1 MLSFTGCTH
10 NLSKH
15 EAEELKVMR
24 YKVKHWKEKEIDS
37 KEKRLQGG
45 CPMTPREAA
54 IFLKAMG
61 YPSTTN
67 IYIVAGQIFGARS
80 MDALRKEYP
89 NIYTHHSL
97 LSHAELKS
105 LDKYQN
111 RLAAL
116 DYIVALKSDVFV
128 YTYDGNMAKAV
139 QGHRRFEGFKKTI
152 DPDRYMYIYTL
163 ALCNQSIDHF
173 EIFLFSIDHLG
184 RGLWN

>member
-15 EAEELKVMR
+15 EAEEVKVMR
-24 YKVKHWKEKEIDS
+24 YKVKHWKEKVIDS
-37 KEKRLQGG
+37 NEKRLQGG

-61 YPSTTN
+61 YPSATN
-67 IYIVAGQIFGARS
+67 IYIVAGQIYGSHS
-80 MDALRKEYP
+80 MDALKQEYP
-89 NIYTHHSL
+89 NIYTHHNL
-97 LSHAELKS
+97 ISHEELKS
-105 LDKYQN
+105 FEKYQN

-139 QGHRRFEGFKKTI
+139 RGHRRFEGFKKTI
-152 DPDRYMYIYTL
+152 DPDRYI
-163 ALCNQSIDHF
+163 
-173 EIFLFSIDHLG
+173 LFCYLISKS
-184 RGLWN
+184 N